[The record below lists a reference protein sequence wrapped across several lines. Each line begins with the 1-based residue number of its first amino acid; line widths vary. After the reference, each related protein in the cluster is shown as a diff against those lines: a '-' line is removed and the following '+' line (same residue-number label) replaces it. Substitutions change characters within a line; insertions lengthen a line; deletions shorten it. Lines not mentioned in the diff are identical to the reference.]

1 VKSTQGSVWP
11 DGLPAPRRYWAIVAI
26 WLAIFMSI
34 LDITVVNVALPTMA
48 NELRTTP
55 AASVW
60 IVSSYQIAV
69 TIVLLPLASLSERLG
84 ASRVYLMGLVLFV
97 AASLLCATSTRLD
110 VLVLGRFCQ
119 GLGGGAIQAM
129 NGVLLRFT
137 FPEERLGRG
146 IGYNTLVV
154 AITSASGPSIA
165 AAILSVASW
174 QWLFVINIP
183 IGIVSFVIA
192 YRSLPEIPLQ
202 DRKIDLISILLN
214 VGAFGAIFLVA
225 NDFAQHTLSVATWI
239 EATIALSTSVALIK
253 RSTRQSV
260 PLVPIDLF
268 QVRLLRL
275 SYITASCS
283 WAAQTIAMVSLPF
296 YFARKFGLDYVA
308 IGLLITPWPVGV
320 GLIAPIAGFLI
331 ERVRAEVL
339 SGVGLFIMG
348 LGLLLLTA
356 QPTHGWQYLVAID
369 MAACGIGF
377 GLFQTPNNRTLLL
390 AAPPNRSGAAAGML
404 AVARLVGQT
413 TGGVLVALLFRLFG
427 PASVAALFTAAA
439 FSVAA
444 FFVSARRF
452 LGERPDTATQ
462 PN

>member
-1 VKSTQGSVWP
+1 VKSTQEPAWP
-11 DGLPAPRRYWAIVAI
+11 DGLPVPRRYWAIVAI

-34 LDITVVNVALPTMA
+34 LDMTVVNVALPTMA

-69 TIVLLPLASLSERLG
+69 TIVLLPLASLSERVG

-110 VLVLGRFCQ
+110 VLVVGRFCQ

-137 FPEERLGRG
+137 FPKERLGRG
-146 IGYNTLVV
+146 IGYNTFVV

-174 QWLFVINIP
+174 QWLFAINIP

-192 YRSLPEIPLQ
+192 YRSLPEIPIQ
-202 DRKIDLISILLN
+202 ARKIDLISILLN

-225 NDFAQHTLSVATWI
+225 NDFAQHTLSLATWI
-239 EATIALSTSVALIK
+239 DATIALSTSVALIK
-253 RSTRQSV
+253 RSTRQSA
-260 PLVPIDLF
+260 PLVPVDLF

-331 ERVRAEVL
+331 ERVRAEIV
-339 SGVGLFIMG
+339 SGVGLFMMG
-348 LGLLLLTA
+348 LGLSLLTV
-356 QPTHGWQYLVAID
+356 QPNNGWQYLVAID
-369 MAACGIGF
+369 MAMCGIGF

-427 PASVAALFTAAA
+427 PASQAALFAAAA

-444 FFVSARRF
+444 IFVSARRF
-452 LGERPDTATQ
+452 LVERPDSATP

>member
-1 VKSTQGSVWP
+1 VESVRRSVWP
-11 DGLPAPRRYWAIVAI
+11 DGLPAPQRYWAIIAI

-34 LDITVVNVALPTMA
+34 LDMTVVNVALPMMA
-48 NELRTTP
+48 TALRTSP

-60 IVSSYQIAV
+60 IISSYQIAV
-69 TIVLLPLASLSERLG
+69 TIVLLPLASLSERFG
-84 ASRVYLMGLVLFV
+84 ARRVYLMGLVLFV
-97 AASLLCATSTRLD
+97 AASLLCAASTRLD
-110 VLVLGRFCQ
+110 VLVAGRFCQ

-137 FPEERLGRG
+137 FPKERLGRG

-165 AAILSVASW
+165 AAILTVASW
-174 QWLFVINIP
+174 QWLFAINIP

-192 YRSLPEIPLQ
+192 YRSLPQIPLQ
-202 DRKIDLISILLN
+202 ERKIDFISIVLN

-239 EATIALSTSVALIK
+239 EATIALSASVALIK
-253 RSTRQSV
+253 RSTGQSA

-268 QVRLLRL
+268 QLRLLRL
-275 SYITASCS
+275 SYMTASS
-283 WAAQTIAMVSLPF
+283 AWAAQTIAMVSLPF
-296 YFARKFGLDYVA
+296 YFARKFGLGSIA
-308 IGLLITPWPVGV
+308 IGLLITPWAVGV

-331 ERVRAEVL
+331 ERVRAEIL
-339 SGVGLFIMG
+339 SGLGLFMMG
-348 LGLLLLTA
+348 LGLLLLTV
-356 QPTHGWQYLVAID
+356 PPNNGWEYLVAID

-390 AAPPNRSGAAAGML
+390 VAPPDRSGAAAGML

-427 PASVAALFTAAA
+427 PSSAAAFFTAAA

-452 LGERPDTATQ
+452 RGTRT
-462 PN
+462 